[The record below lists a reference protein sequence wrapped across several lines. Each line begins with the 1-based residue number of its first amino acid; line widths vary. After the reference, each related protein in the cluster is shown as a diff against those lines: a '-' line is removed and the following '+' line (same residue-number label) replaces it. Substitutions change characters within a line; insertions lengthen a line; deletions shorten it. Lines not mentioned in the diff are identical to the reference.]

1 MVPPGTAMTA
11 PTDDASRKG
20 LWPVYVFVAF
30 IVAGFVL
37 AALGVQTCL

>member
-1 MVPPGTAMTA
+1 MTA
-11 PTDDASRKG
+11 PTDAASREG

-37 AALGVQTCL
+37 ATLGVRTCL